1 VAPGA
6 RLAADIGGTF
16 TDVVLEAD
24 GRLWSAKVLTT
35 QEAPADAV
43 LEGVAAVLQRSG
55 VAASAVE
62 LVIHGTTLATNAI
75 IQRRGARTALITT
88 EGFRDAVAIA
98 HENRF
103 EQYDIFMERPEPL
116 VPRQLRLGVPERL
129 SATGQVLVPLD
140 ESAVLD
146 LVPTLVAA
154 EIESVAI
161 GFLHSYVD
169 ASHELRAR
177 ELLSEALPHLRIT
190 LSSAVS
196 PEIREYERFSTAC
209 ANAYV
214 QPLMAGYLV
223 DLQQRLTGLG
233 VEGPL
238 LMMLSSGGVCTLPTA
253 IERPVGL
260 IESGP
265 AGGALLAR
273 QMAAQSGIG
282 NLLSFDM
289 GGTTAK
295 LCLLADGEP
304 ATSREFEVARMYRF
318 LKGSGLPLRIGV
330 IDLVEIGAGG
340 GSIATVDHLGRIAVG
355 PESAG
360 SDPGPACYGAGG
372 TRATVTDAD
381 VVAGRIDPGSFAA
394 GSLSLDVGAAAA
406 AVAEHVA
413 RPLELDLDTAVL
425 GIGEIV
431 DEHMANAARV
441 HAIERGRDLGGGAMV
456 AFGGAAPLHACRLA
470 DRLGIDT
477 VVVPAGAGVGSAIGF
492 LHAPVSYEAV
502 RTCHQRLDSFDAD
515 TVNDV
520 LADLRA
526 EAGAVVGDASPGQPV
541 VEARYASMRYV
552 GQGHEIDVAVPVDH
566 FEPSDHKLLQDLFEE
581 TYRSLYTR
589 VIPQMAVEAMTWRVT
604 VATVAPAPEPV
615 ATPPASV
622 ASPSG
627 RKPVF
632 EAAAARWLDHEVHR
646 RDDLVPGARL
656 AGPALVV
663 ESQTSTVVTA
673 DFDAVVDGRGHL
685 VLTRKDRQAAP

>member
-1 VAPGA
+1 MAPRA

-16 TDVVLEAD
+16 TDVVLEA
-24 GRLWSAKVLTT
+24 GREQWSAKVLTT
-35 QEAPADAV
+35 AHAPAEAV
-43 LEGVAAVLQRSG
+43 LDGVATVLERSG
-55 VAASAVE
+55 VAAADVE
-62 LVIHGTTLATNAI
+62 VVIHGTTLATNAI
-75 IQRRGARTALITT
+75 IQRQGARTALVTT

-116 VPRQLRLGVPERL
+116 VPRHLRLGVPERL
-129 SATGQVLVPLD
+129 SATGEVLMALD
-140 ESAVLD
+140 EAAVLD
-146 LVPTLVAA
+146 LVPILEA
-154 EIESVAI
+154 EGVESVAI

-169 ASHELRAR
+169 PAHEIRAR
-177 ELLSEALPHLRIT
+177 ELLTGAIHGLRVT
-190 LSSAVS
+190 LSAVVS

-214 QPLMAGYLV
+214 QPLMAGYLT
-223 DLQQRLTGLG
+223 DLQQRLADLG
-233 VEGPL
+233 IAGPL
-238 LMMLSSGGVCTLPTA
+238 LMMLSNGGVCTLPTA

-273 QMAAQSGIG
+273 QIANQGAVGD
-282 NLLSFDM
+282 LLSFDM

-295 LCLLADGEP
+295 LCLLSDGEP

-340 GSIATVDHLGRIAVG
+340 GSIATVDHLGRISVG

-360 SDPGPACYGAGG
+360 SRPGPACYGAGG

-381 VVAGRIDPGSFAA
+381 VVAGRIEPGSFAGGHLA
-394 GSLSLDVGAAAA
+394 LDASAAQA
-406 AVAEHVA
+406 AVADHVA
-413 RPLELDLDTAVL
+413 RPLDIDLDTAVL

-470 DRLGIDT
+470 DRLAIDT
-477 VVVPAGAGVGSAIGF
+477 VIVPVGAGVGSAIGF

-502 RTCHQRLDSFDAD
+502 RTCHQRLDRFDAD
-515 TVNDV
+515 AVNAV

-526 EAGAVVGDASPGQPV
+526 EAGAVVGDASPGEPV
-541 VEARYASMRYV
+541 VEARHASMRYV
-552 GQGHEIDVAVPVDH
+552 GQGHEIDVGVPVDR

-589 VIPQMAVEAMTWRVT
+589 AIPHMAVEAMTWRVT
-604 VATVAPAPEPV
+604 VATVPPAPEPV
-615 ATPPASV
+615 AVPPV
-622 ASPSG
+622 SPAQRLG
-627 RKPVF
+627 RRPVF
-632 EAAAARWLDHEVHR
+632 DAATGGWLDHDLYR
-646 RDDLVPGARL
+646 RDELVPGARVT
-656 AGPALVV
+656 GPALVV
-663 ESQTSTVVTA
+663 ESQTSTVVTP

-685 VLTRKDRQAAP
+685 VLTRKAPGAGR